1 VGGRQITG
9 RIVVGI
15 DGSQSSGN
23 ALEWAVA
30 RARLGGEQLELVN
43 AYSFTPALD
52 FYGYHGLAASQQVDW
67 FIEFSE
73 QLLQAAAARV
83 RELAP
88 DLTCTLTSKMG
99 HPAHM
104 LAAASEAA
112 DGVVV
117 GRRGLGSAASALLGS
132 VSNQLTIQAKCPVI
146 VVAEGEVATTG
157 PIVVGVDGSEF
168 GTNALRYAIAE
179 AAVRNTS
186 VRAVTAYDALQPRV
200 FALADA
206 ELVTR
211 MRADVEAEA
220 AGTITRALDEVRG
233 TEAASVRVD
242 PVAVEGR
249 AADAILA
256 HADDAQLIVVGTH
269 GKGLVRRV
277 LLGSVSRQVLNDA
290 NRPVAVVDLPDS

>member
-1 VGGRQITG
+1 MTG

-15 DGSQSSGN
+15 DGSPPSGN

-43 AYSFTPALD
+43 AYSLTPAVD
-52 FYGYHGLAASQQVDW
+52 FYGYHGLAASADW

-73 QLLQAAAARV
+73 HVLDAAAARV

-88 DLTCTLTSKMG
+88 DLTCTLTSTLG
-99 HPAHM
+99 HPAHV

-117 GRRGLGSAASALLGS
+117 GRRGLGGAASVLLGS
-132 VSNQLTIQAKCPVI
+132 VSNRLTIEAKCPL
-146 VVAEGEVATTG
+146 VVVGGEDELPTTG
-157 PIVVGVDGSEF
+157 PLVVGVDGSQF

-179 AAVRNTS
+179 AAVRKTS
-186 VRAVTAYDALQPRV
+186 VRAVAAYDVPQPGA
-200 FALADA
+200 FPLADP
-206 ELVTR
+206 ELLAR
-211 MRADVEAEA
+211 MRAGVEAEA
-220 AGTITRALDEVRG
+220 AASITRALDEVQG
-233 TEAASVRVD
+233 TQPAAVSVD
-242 PVAVEGR
+242 HVAVEGR
-249 AADAILA
+249 AADAILR
-256 HADDAQLIVVGTH
+256 HAGDAQLLVVGTH

-290 NRPVAVVDLPDS
+290 DRPVAVVDLPDS